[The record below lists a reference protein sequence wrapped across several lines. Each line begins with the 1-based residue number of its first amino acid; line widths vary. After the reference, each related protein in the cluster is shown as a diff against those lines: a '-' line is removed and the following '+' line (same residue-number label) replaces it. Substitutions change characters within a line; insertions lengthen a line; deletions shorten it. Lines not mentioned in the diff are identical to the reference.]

1 MAMVI
6 IERDEKQAKVSY
18 GSFKNSFARLGWRI
32 SGASK
37 SKSHKLPKE
46 NTKGEAKAS
55 SAVNGESKKV
65 SETKDEWDAA
75 DEELEM
81 EKSIDEMDMS
91 ELKKFAESKG
101 IDTNELKT
109 VGALKKAIKAV
120 M

>member
-18 GSFKNSFARLGWRI
+18 GSFKNSFERLGWRI

-55 SAVNGESKKV
+55 SEVNGESKKV

-101 IDTNELKT
+101 INTKELKT

>member
-1 MAMVI
+1 M
-6 IERDEKQAKVSY
+6 S
-18 GSFKNSFARLGWRI
+18 N
-32 SGASK
+32 
-37 SKSHKLPKE
+37 E

-55 SAVNGESKKV
+55 SEVNGESKKV
-65 SETKDEWDAA
+65 FESKDEWDAA

-101 IDTNELKT
+101 INTKELKT

>member
-6 IERDEKQAKVSY
+6 IERDGKKAKVSY
-18 GSFKNSFARLGWRI
+18 GSFKNSFEKLGWMI
-32 SGASK
+32 SDASK
-37 SKSHKLPKE
+37 SKLHMLPNE
-46 NTKGEAKAS
+46 NTNGEVKTS
-55 SAVNGESKKV
+55 PEVTGESKNA

-75 DEELEM
+75 DEELEI

-101 IDTNELKT
+101 INTKELKT

>member
-1 MAMVI
+1 MEMVI
-6 IERDEKQAKVSY
+6 IERDGRQAKVSY
-18 GSFKNSFARLGWRI
+18 GSFKNSVEKLGWRI
-32 SGASK
+32 SDASK
-37 SKSHKLPKE
+37 SKLHMLHNE
-46 NTKGEAKAS
+46 NTNGEAKTS
-55 SAVNGESKKV
+55 PAVNGESKDA

-101 IDTNELKT
+101 INTKELKT

>member
-6 IERDEKQAKVSY
+6 IERDGRQAKVSY
-18 GSFKNSFARLGWRI
+18 GSFKNSFEKLGWRI
-32 SGASK
+32 SDASK
-37 SKSHKLPKE
+37 SKLHMLPNE
-46 NTKGEAKAS
+46 NT
-55 SAVNGESKKV
+55 NGEVKTSPEV
-65 SETKDEWDAA
+65 TGESNNASEAKDEWDAA
-75 DEELEM
+75 DEELEI

-101 IDTNELKT
+101 INTKELKT

>member
-6 IERDEKQAKVSY
+6 IERDGKQAKVSY
-18 GSFKNSFARLGWRI
+18 GSFKNSFEKVGWRI

-37 SKSHKLPKE
+37 SKLHKLPKE

-55 SAVNGESKKV
+55 SEVNGEPKKA

-81 EKSIDEMDMS
+81 EKSIDEMDMK
-91 ELKKFAESKG
+91 ELKEFAESKG
-101 IDTNELKT
+101 IDTKELKT
-109 VGALKKAIKAV
+109 VGALKKAIRAV

>member
-18 GSFKNSFARLGWRI
+18 GSFKNSFERLGWRI

-37 SKSHKLPKE
+37 SKSHKLPNE
-46 NTKGEAKAS
+46 NTNGEAKAS
-55 SAVNGESKKV
+55 SEVNGESKKA

>member
-6 IERDEKQAKVSY
+6 IERDEKKAKVSY
-18 GSFKNSFARLGWRI
+18 GSFKNSFERLGWRI

-55 SAVNGESKKV
+55 SAVNGESKKA
-65 SETKDEWDAA
+65 SEAKDEWDAA

-81 EKSIDEMDMS
+81 EKSIDEMDMI
-91 ELKKFAESKG
+91 ELKQFAESKG
-101 IDTNELKT
+101 IDTKELKT

>member
-6 IERDEKQAKVSY
+6 IERDGKKAKVSY
-18 GSFKNSFARLGWRI
+18 GSFKNSFEKLGWRI
-32 SGASK
+32 SDASK
-37 SKSHKLPKE
+37 SKLHMLPNE
-46 NTKGEAKAS
+46 NTNGEVKTS
-55 SAVNGESKKV
+55 PEVTGESKNTSDV
-65 SETKDEWDAA
+65 KDEWDAA
-75 DEELEM
+75 DEELEI

-101 IDTNELKT
+101 INTKELKT

>member
-6 IERDEKQAKVSY
+6 IERDGKQAKVSY
-18 GSFKNSFARLGWRI
+18 GSFKNSFEKVGWRI

-55 SAVNGESKKV
+55 SEVNGESKKA
-65 SETKDEWDAA
+65 SGAKDEWDAA

-101 IDTNELKT
+101 INTKELKT
-109 VGALKKAIKAV
+109 VGALKRAIKAV

>member
-6 IERDEKQAKVSY
+6 IERDGKQAKVSY
-18 GSFKNSFARLGWRI
+18 GSFKNSFEKLGWRI
-32 SGASK
+32 SDASK
-37 SKSHKLPKE
+37 SKLHMLPNE
-46 NTKGEAKAS
+46 NTNGEVKTS
-55 SAVNGESKKV
+55 PEVTGESKDV

-101 IDTNELKT
+101 INTKELKT

>member
-6 IERDEKQAKVSY
+6 IERDGRQAKVSY
-18 GSFKNSFARLGWRI
+18 GSFKNSFEKLGWRI
-32 SGASK
+32 SDASK
-37 SKSHKLPKE
+37 SKLHMLPNE
-46 NTKGEAKAS
+46 NT
-55 SAVNGESKKV
+55 NGEVKTSPVVTGESNNV

-75 DEELEM
+75 DEELEI

-101 IDTNELKT
+101 INTKELKT

>member
-6 IERDEKQAKVSY
+6 IERDGKQAKVSY
-18 GSFKNSFARLGWRI
+18 GSFKNSFEKLGWRI
-32 SGASK
+32 SDASK
-37 SKSHKLPKE
+37 SKFHKLPKE

-55 SAVNGESKKV
+55 SAVNGESKKA
-65 SETKDEWDAA
+65 SETKDEWDEA

-101 IDTNELKT
+101 INTKELKT

>member
-6 IERDEKQAKVSY
+6 IERDGKQAKVSY
-18 GSFKNSFARLGWRI
+18 GSFKNSFEKLGWII
-32 SGASK
+32 SDASK
-37 SKSHKLPKE
+37 SKLHMLPNE
-46 NTKGEAKAS
+46 NTNGEVKTS
-55 SAVNGESKKV
+55 PEVTGESKNA

-75 DEELEM
+75 DEELEI

-101 IDTNELKT
+101 INTKELKT

>member
-6 IERDEKQAKVSY
+6 IERDGRQAKGSY
-18 GSFKNSFARLGWRI
+18 GSFKNSFEKLGWRI
-32 SGASK
+32 SDASK
-37 SKSHKLPKE
+37 SKLHMLPNE
-46 NTKGEAKAS
+46 NTNGEVKTS
-55 SAVNGESKKV
+55 PAVTGESKNV

-101 IDTNELKT
+101 IDTKELKT

>member
-18 GSFKNSFARLGWRI
+18 GSFKNSFERLGWRI

>member
-18 GSFKNSFARLGWRI
+18 GSFKNSFERLGWRI

-55 SAVNGESKKV
+55 SEVNGESKKA

-91 ELKKFAESKG
+91 ELKQFAESKG

>member
-6 IERDEKQAKVSY
+6 IERDGRQAKVSY
-18 GSFKNSFARLGWRI
+18 GSFKNSFEKLGWRI
-32 SGASK
+32 SDASK
-37 SKSHKLPKE
+37 GKLHMLPNE
-46 NTKGEAKAS
+46 NTNGEVKTS
-55 SAVNGESKKV
+55 PEVTGESKNV

-91 ELKKFAESKG
+91 ELKKFAEYKG
-101 IDTNELKT
+101 INTKELKT

>member
-6 IERDEKQAKVSY
+6 IERDGKQAKVSY
-18 GSFKNSFARLGWRI
+18 GSFKNSFEKVGWMI

-37 SKSHKLPKE
+37 SKLHTLPKE
-46 NTKGEAKAS
+46 NTKGEVKTSPEA
-55 SAVNGESKKV
+55 NGESKKA
-65 SETKDEWDAA
+65 SEAKDEWDAA

-101 IDTNELKT
+101 INTKELKT

>member
-6 IERDEKQAKVSY
+6 IERDGKKAKVSY
-18 GSFKNSFARLGWRI
+18 GSFKNSFEKLGWRI
-32 SGASK
+32 SDVSRSK
-37 SKSHKLPKE
+37 LCKLPNG
-46 NTKGEAKAS
+46 NTKEEGKTSSEASGEPT
-55 SAVNGESKKV
+55 NGSNVE
-65 SETKDEWDAA
+65 DEWDAA

-101 IDTNELKT
+101 INTKELKT